1 MNPIDLQSLLTDRGT
16 VCPACGKVHRAGLS
30 RVIIERG
37 AMKRMPEIVSSYN
50 AKRVFLLADPNTYA
64 AAGEQVERVLS
75 EAGIASTVYLLNSQK
90 AEPDEHAVGSVVMHF
105 DKTCDLLVGVGSGVI
120 NDIGKIVANLT
131 GLPYVIFGTAPSMD
145 GYASATSS
153 VIRDGLKYSLPSVC
167 PDTVVGDLDILCA
180 APMRMILAGLGDMLA
195 KYVSLVEWQMAV
207 IINGEYYCGQVAD
220 LVSEALEQ
228 CVANLDGLTRRDP
241 EAVRAVMNGM
251 VLSGI
256 AANYAGVS
264 RPVSGMEHYISHIL
278 DMRGVEFGTK
288 TDLHGIQCGV
298 GTLMSLEMYEELK
311 QVTPDREK
319 ALAFV
324 RDFDMEE
331 WKRDLRHYLGGG
343 AEAMIENEKKEGK
356 YDPAK
361 HAARLEIILSHWEEL
376 RGLMDSLPSAKEL
389 AAKLAAIGM
398 PTTLQEL
405 GLTDEESAVAFRL
418 SKNIRDKYVGTRLLW
433 DLGLEK

>member
-1 MNPIDLQSLLTDRGT
+1 MKPIQLQSLLTTTRQP
-16 VCPACGKVHRAGLS
+16 CPACGKVHEAGLS
-30 RVIIERG
+30 RVIIESG
-37 AMKRMPEIVSSYN
+37 AIQKLPEIITSYG
-50 AKRVFLLADPNTYA
+50 AKKVFLLADPNTYA
-64 AAGEQVERVLS
+64 AAGRAVEEILTREGLTF
-75 EAGIASTVYLLNSQK
+75 TVYLLNSQK
-90 AEPDEHAVGSVVMHF
+90 AEPDEHAVGSVAMHF
-105 DKTCDLLVGVGSGVI
+105 DKTCDLILGVGSGVV
-120 NDIGKIVANLT
+120 NDIGKIIANLT

-207 IINGEYYCGQVAD
+207 IINGEYYCSYVAD
-220 LVSEALEQ
+220 LVREALEQ
-228 CVANLDGLTRRDP
+228 CVANLEGLTRREP
-241 EAVRAVMNGM
+241 EAVKAVMNGM

-256 AANYAGVS
+256 AANYAGIS

-298 GTLMSLEMYEELK
+298 GTLMALEMYEELCK
-311 QVTPDREK
+311 ITPDREK

-324 RDFDMEE
+324 RTFDMEE
-331 WKRDLRHYLGGG
+331 WKRDLRHHLGTG
-343 AEAMIENEKKEGK
+343 AEAMIANEEKEGK
-356 YDPAK
+356 YDPEK

-376 RGLMDSLPSAKEL
+376 CALMKSLPSAKEL
-389 AAKLAAIGM
+389 TEKLAAIGM
-398 PTTLQEL
+398 PTTL
-405 GLTDEESAVAFRL
+405 EEIGFTAEEAQAALRL